1 MNIAVVF
8 AGGTGTRM
16 NVKSCPKQFLKLYGK
31 EIIVYT
37 LEHFQQHKDIDAIS
51 VVCIEP
57 WISYLKD
64 LLNKYSL
71 TKVKWVVPGGKSGQ
85 ESIYNG
91 LKAAYDGT
99 DDADNAIVL
108 IHDGVRPLI
117 NGELITNCIE
127 SVKEKG
133 SAITCVPAIETIA
146 QISGESNE
154 IVGTVDRSSCMIARA
169 PQCFYLG
176 EIMANHNKAIE
187 QGRFD
192 FIDSASLM
200 KNYGHSLYVVPGPT
214 ENIKITTPS
223 DYYTFKA
230 FIERKNDADVF
241 GI

>member
-1 MNIAVVF
+1 MNIAVIF

-16 NVKSCPKQFLKLYGK
+16 NTKSCPKQFLKLYGK

-37 LEHFQQHKDIDAIS
+37 IEHFQRHPEIDAIS

-57 WISYLKD
+57 WIPYLKE
-64 LLNKYSL
+64 LLVKYRL
-71 TKVKWVVPGGKSGQ
+71 TKVNWVVPGGSCGQ

-91 LKAAYDGT
+91 LKAAYDAT
-99 DDADNAIVL
+99 ETQEDSIVL

-117 NGELITNCIE
+117 NGTLISSCIQK
-127 SVKEKG
+127 VKEKG
-133 SAITCVPAIETIA
+133 SAITCVPAIETISV
-146 QISGESNE
+146 IGEGTSE
-154 IVGTVDRSSCMIARA
+154 IVGTVNRSECMIARA
-169 PQCFYLG
+169 PQCFYLS
-176 EIMANHNKAIE
+176 EIMKNHEKARE
-187 QGRFD
+187 EGRQD

-200 KNYGHSLYVVPGPT
+200 KEYGTRLYVVPGPM

-230 FIERKNDADVF
+230 FIERQNDADVF

>member
-1 MNIAVVF
+1 MN
-8 AGGTGTRM
+8 T
-16 NVKSCPKQFLKLYGK
+16 KSCPKQFLKLYGK
-31 EIIVYT
+31 EIIIYT
-37 LEHFQQHKDIDAIS
+37 LEHFQRHEDIDAIA

-57 WISYLKD
+57 WIPYLENLIKTY
-64 LLNKYSL
+64 NL
-71 TKVKWVVPGGKSGQ
+71 TKVKWVVTGGKSGQ

-99 DDADNAIVL
+99 DNDDDAIVL

-117 NGELITNCIE
+117 NGQLISDCIE
-127 SVKEKG
+127 SVKVNG
-133 SAITCVPAIETIA
+133 SAITTVPAIETIA
-146 QISGESNE
+146 IIDKQSSE
-154 IVGTVDRSSCMIARA
+154 ITGTVNRSECMIARA

-176 EIMANHNKAIE
+176 DIIKNHFKAIDE
-187 QGRFD
+187 GRTD

-200 KNYGHSLYVVPGPT
+200 KHYGHSLFVVPGPM

-230 FIERKNDADVF
+230 FIERQNDADVF